1 MVPGEDSEPVVRD
14 QSTSPLHRV
23 RDEGLV
29 AAEREELL
37 GALARADWPESR
49 SDAAGEDRD
58 PDPGVRGLR

>member
-1 MVPGEDSEPVVRD
+1 VITRQDSEPVVGY

-23 RDEGLV
+23 GDERLV